1 MLPEPHD
8 ILTLNEIVY
17 PTFAE
22 SLPSEAILEGHYSAR
37 FVSSSQ
43 ELEDVLR
50 LRFDVFNLELG
61 EGLESSFLTGLD
73 RDQYDATCHH
83 LAVYQTGGA
92 QPIGT
97 YRIQTSAMAAA
108 ASGFYSS
115 QEFDLSSFPISIIDQ
130 SVELGRACIAP
141 AHRNTQVL
149 FLLWRGLARYVQHNR
164 KRFLFGCCSLT
175 SQDPDEGL
183 SIYRDLSEQGLL
195 HPEISIEPQP
205 ECDCRIVAYGE
216 LRSERMPLPRLFR
229 TYLRFGAKV
238 CGPPAIDR
246 QFRTIDFLVL
256 FDVDAMDPAS
266 HRLFF
271 ES

>member
-1 MLPEPHD
+1 MLPEPID
-8 ILTLNEIVY
+8 TLTLGEAQY
-17 PTFAE
+17 PSFPEA
-22 SLPSEAILEGHYSAR
+22 LPSEAIFEGSYSAR
-37 FVSSSQ
+37 FVSSTR

-61 EGLESSFLTGLD
+61 EGLETSFLTGLD
-73 RDQYDATCHH
+73 RDQYDDNCHH
-83 LAVYQTGGA
+83 LAVYCTGNA
-92 QPIGT
+92 QVVGT

-108 ASGFYSS
+108 SSGFYSS
-115 QEFDLSSFPISIIDQ
+115 QEFDLANLPTNVIDQ

-149 FLLWRGLARYVQHNR
+149 FLLWKGLAAYVQHNR

-183 SIYRDLSEQGLL
+183 SVYRDLGEQGLL
-195 HPEISIEPQP
+195 HQEISIEPQR
-205 ECDCRIVAYGE
+205 ECDCRLIALGKRGTQRV
-216 LRSERMPLPRLFR
+216 SLPRLFR

-246 QFRTIDFLVL
+246 QFGTIDFLVL

-266 HRLFF
+266 HHLFF
-271 ES
+271 GS